1 MNQGTKILVVGGGGH
16 ASVILDMLSNSK
28 GYHVVGIV
36 DSQSS
41 MSSRFAVPV
50 LGGDEQLPQL
60 FSQGVQHAFIA
71 IGDNQ
76 RRKQMAARL
85 TSLGFQFINVLS
97 DHAYVASSVILGS
110 GVCVMAGAV
119 IQPFATL
126 SDHVIV
132 NTGATV
138 DHDCQLSAFSH
149 VAPGVTLTG
158 HVRLGEGCFIGAG
171 ATVIPNTDVGDW
183 VQAAAGCVISKN
195 ISAQQK
201 VKGVPAMVY

>member
-1 MNQGTKILVVGGGGH
+1 MNQRTKILIVGGGGH
-16 ASVILDMLSNSK
+16 AAVILDMLSISK
-28 GYHVVGIV
+28 EYHVVGIV
-36 DSQSS
+36 DSQTS
-41 MSSRFAVPV
+41 MSSRLAVPV
-50 LGGDEQLPQL
+50 LGGDDQLPLL

-97 DHAYVASSVILGS
+97 AHAYISPSVKLGS

-119 IQPFATL
+119 IQPFSTL
-126 SDHVIV
+126 DDHVIV

-138 DHDCQLSAFSH
+138 DHDCRLNAFAH
-149 VAPGVTLTG
+149 VAPGVALTG

-171 ATVIPNTDVGDW
+171 ATVIPNTEVGDW

-201 VKGVPAMVY
+201 VKGIPAVVY